1 MPVIMPY
8 MLAYRVSR
16 TASLSLTKMTSLR
29 VNEMANFRLVVP
41 VILLISVNYPTG
53 NSVEIHHLNLA
64 MLVLLTSVK

>member
-1 MPVIMPY
+1 MPY

-41 VILLISVNYPTG
+41 VILLISVNMTG